1 MIKEDGEGN
10 ETFSKGLRVRQGL
23 VLGLELK
30 PQICLTPSF
39 LCEVHL
45 TRANSQ
51 VSELGS
57 GSSSLSPAFRGGSL
71 SAHLD

>member
-1 MIKEDGEGN
+1 MRP
-10 ETFSKGLRVRQGL
+10 SPRVFESGRVL
-23 VLGLELK
+23 LALGLELK
-30 PQICLTPSF
+30 PQMLLTASL

-57 GSSSLSPAFRGGSL
+57 GSSSLSPAFR
-71 SAHLD
+71 